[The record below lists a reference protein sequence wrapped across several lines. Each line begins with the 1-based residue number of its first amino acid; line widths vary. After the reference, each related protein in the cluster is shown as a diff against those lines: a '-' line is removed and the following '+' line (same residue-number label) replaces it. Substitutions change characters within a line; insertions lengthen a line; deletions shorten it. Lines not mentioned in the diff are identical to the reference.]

1 MTLRSSAASVA
12 FVGLEHQNCAVAT
25 YTPRTFGHPTT
36 LPNTPPHH
44 LATFPPHHPYQPEQ
58 GLLVS
63 VDSLLHLPKPPS
75 KGAFSSRAPQP
86 FYKAVYFM
94 TPPGFYMQ
102 TPPLTSDTQFTIATD
117 VKAPQKHQRFL
128 DGLIPFRNVPY
139 DRNAMLVLEIREIN
153 VNTKPVSEVSNTILL
168 KI

>member
-1 MTLRSSAASVA
+1 V
-12 FVGLEHQNCAVAT
+12 
-25 YTPRTFGHPTT
+25 Y
-36 LPNTPPHH
+36 
-44 LATFPPHHPYQPEQ
+44 
-58 GLLVS
+58 
-63 VDSLLHLPKPPS
+63 SLS
-75 KGAFSSRAPQP
+75 
-86 FYKAVYFM
+86 
-94 TPPGFYMQ
+94 TGFYMQ

-153 VNTKPVSEVSNTILL
+153 VNTKPVSEVSNTVLL